1 MDCGPTCL
9 AIVAQSQGAFFRLED
24 LRDWAGINRQGVSL
38 HGLSTAAERMGY
50 TTLPVLLDLETL
62 RQQAPLPAILHWRQ
76 RHFVVLYRLTHRH
89 AWIADPAVGLRRLD
103 MPTFLEGWLHGAE
116 EAAALLLEPTPAFP
130 SQSQQQRGTGF
141 GFLVGYLR
149 PYRRLFVQLFLGL
162 LLGSLLQLSF
172 PFLTQALVD
181 TGVGLQQQ
189 GFIYVLLAA
198 QLMLL
203 LSRATVD
210 FIRSWIVLFIGTRV
224 NVRLVAD
231 FLAQLMRLP
240 IAYFDTKH
248 TGDLLQRT
256 GDHYRIERFLTS
268 TVLQMGLAALNLL
281 TFGLVL
287 AVYDSLIFAVFV
299 IGTLLYL
306 GWITLFLG
314 RRRELDS
321 RRFEAQRDNQDQL
334 VQLFHGM
341 QAIKLHNAE
350 QHFRWG
356 WERVQ
361 ARLYHVQAS
370 VLRLDQWQKG
380 GAILLHE
387 SQNVLITFLAAQ
399 AVLDGR
405 LSLGMMLSVQY
416 ILGQLNGPIDQLIG
430 FTNATQDARL
440 SLQRL
445 AEIHDQPAEEPDPE
459 EKVQELP
466 AMPDIRFEKVSF
478 SYPGS
483 LSPVL
488 QDIDLHIPAG
498 KVTAIVGASGS
509 GKTTLLKLLL
519 KFYAPDRGRI
529 RVGPHALA
537 QVAHAAWRRQ
547 VGTVLQEAYL
557 FDATIEQNIALG
569 ESRID
574 PQRLQA
580 ALDIANLRDFLDQ
593 LPLGLKTKVGMQG
606 VGLSQGQK
614 QRLLIARAV
623 YLQPALLLFDEATN
637 ALDAA
642 NERLVLGRLEEWCRG
657 RTVVVVA
664 HRLSTVRH
672 ADQIIV
678 LEGGRIVEQGDHATL
693 TAARGP
699 YYQLVHNQLELGQ

>member
-9 AIVAQSQGAFFRLED
+9 AMIAQARGAFFRLED

-38 HGLSTAAERMGY
+38 HGLSLAAERMGY

-76 RHFVVLYRLTHRH
+76 RHFVVLYRLTRRH
-89 AWIADPAVGLRRLD
+89 AWIADPAVGLRRMD
-103 MPTFLEGWLHGAE
+103 MREFVEGWLHGAE
-116 EAAALLLEPTPAFP
+116 EAAALLLEATPAFP

-141 GFLVGYLR
+141 GFLAGYLR

-162 LLGSLLQLSF
+162 LLGSFLQLSF

-181 TGVGLQQQ
+181 TGVGLQQYH
-189 GFIYVLLAA
+189 FIYVLLAA

-210 FIRSWIVLFIGTRV
+210 FIRSWIVLFIGSRV

-231 FLAQLMRLP
+231 FLVQLMRLP

-248 TGDLLQRT
+248 TGDLLQRIA
-256 GDHYRIERFLTS
+256 DHYRIERFLTGS
-268 TVLQMGLAALNLL
+268 VLQIGLAALNLL
-281 TFGLVL
+281 TFGAVL
-287 AVYDSLIFAVFV
+287 AIYDSLIFAVFLL
-299 IGTLLYL
+299 GTLLYL
-306 GWITLFLG
+306 GWIMLFLNK
-314 RRRELDS
+314 RREFDS
-321 RRFEAQRDNQDQL
+321 QRFEGQRENQDQL

-350 QHFRWG
+350 QHFRWD

-361 ARLYHVQAS
+361 ARLYRVQAS
-370 VLRLDQWQKG
+370 ALRLDQWQKG

-430 FTNATQDARL
+430 FANATQDARL

-445 AEIHDQPAEEPDPE
+445 AEIHDQPAEEPTPE
-459 EKVQELP
+459 EKVQDLP
-466 AMPDIRFEKVSF
+466 TSIGIRFEKVSF

-519 KFYAPDRGRI
+519 KFYAPDSGRI
-529 RVGPHALA
+529 RVGPHALT

-574 PQRLQA
+574 YARLQQ
-580 ALDIANLRDFLDQ
+580 ALDIANLHEFLDR

-623 YLQPALLLFDEATN
+623 YLEPSLLLFDEATN

-642 NERLVLGRLEEWCRG
+642 NERLVLGRLEDWCRG

-693 TAARGP
+693 SAARGS
-699 YYQLVHNQLELGQ
+699 YYHLVHNQLELGQ

>member
-9 AIVAQSQGAFFRLED
+9 AMIAQSQGAFFRLED

-50 TTLPVLLDLETL
+50 TALPVLLDLETL

-76 RHFVVLYRLTHRH
+76 RHFVVLYRLTRRH

-116 EAAALLLEPTPAFP
+116 EAAVLLLEPTPAFP

-141 GFLVGYLR
+141 GFLAGYLR

-281 TFGLVL
+281 TFGVVL
-287 AVYDSLIFAVFV
+287 AIYDGLIFAVFV

-466 AMPDIRFEKVSF
+466 ATPEIRFEKVSF

>member
-1 MDCGPTCL
+1 MTRTEAPKAGNPCWVDVMSTDI
-9 AIVAQSQGAFFRLED
+9 AATRAF
-24 LRDWAGINRQGVSL
+24 
-38 HGLSTAAERMGY
+38 Y
-50 TTLPVLLDLETL
+50 TEL
-62 RQQAPLPAILHWRQ
+62 
-76 RHFVVLYRLTHRH
+76 F
-89 AWIADPAVGLRRLD
+89 
-103 MPTFLEGWLHGAE
+103 GWG
-116 EAAALLLEPTPAFP
+116 
-130 SQSQQQRGTGF
+130 
-141 GFLVGYLR
+141 
-149 PYRRLFVQLFLGL
+149 
-162 LLGSLLQLSF
+162 
-172 PFLTQALVD
+172 
-181 TGVGLQQQ
+181 
-189 GFIYVLLAA
+189 
-198 QLMLL
+198 
-203 LSRATVD
+203 
-210 FIRSWIVLFIGTRV
+210 
-224 NVRLVAD
+224 
-231 FLAQLMRLP
+231 
-240 IAYFDTKH
+240 
-248 TGDLLQRT
+248 
-256 GDHYRIERFLTS
+256 
-268 TVLQMGLAALNLL
+268 
-281 TFGLVL
+281 
-287 AVYDSLIFAVFV
+287 
-299 IGTLLYL
+299 
-306 GWITLFLG
+306 
-314 RRRELDS
+314 
-321 RRFEAQRDNQDQL
+321 
-334 VQLFHGM
+334 
-341 QAIKLHNAE
+341 
-350 QHFRWG
+350 
-356 WERVQ
+356 
-361 ARLYHVQAS
+361 
-370 VLRLDQWQKG
+370 
-380 GAILLHE
+380 
-387 SQNVLITFLAAQ
+387 
-399 AVLDGR
+399 
-405 LSLGMMLSVQY
+405 
-416 ILGQLNGPIDQLIG
+416 
-430 FTNATQDARL
+430 
-440 SLQRL
+440 
-445 AEIHDQPAEEPDPE
+445 AEEPDPE

-466 AMPDIRFEKVSF
+466 ATPDIRFEKVSF

-519 KFYAPDRGRI
+519 KFYAPERGRI

-574 PQRLQA
+574 PQRLEA
-580 ALDIANLRDFLDQ
+580 ALDIANLRDFLDG